1 MTASSTPR
9 CDHTPDA
16 ASQMSFTP
24 PTQTRQTDAGSSRGQ
39 SNLIGYVLL
48 FGLSAVSIS
57 ALILGGVPAVEQSQL
72 AQADQNTVAAFE
84 VLDSNINAIHRY
96 GSPSRTTEVRLTQ
109 GRLEMGPQ
117 ETITVETANG
127 DSVSGSPRPII
138 YEGESDVTITY
149 VSGMITQTP
158 PDGTPQNDSFLVS
171 TPDVE
176 ATNNV
181 TIVPL
186 IVTAPVGVRSAT
198 GSTVQLRK
206 ELVRRG
212 PVNLPRT
219 TTELTVTVN
228 STRAEA
234 WEQLFRESER
244 SPEFSIN
251 TTRTGPQTVEY
262 TVTKGGD
269 PFEVHVYSSLID
281 VFLAG

>member
-1 MTASSTPR
+1 MAPSHSQPQSTR
-9 CDHTPDA
+9 
-16 ASQMSFTP
+16 
-24 PTQTRQTDAGSSRGQ
+24 TDDSSRFKSLSTHLHRIGDDTSAQ

-109 GRLEMGPQ
+109 GTLKMGPQ
-117 ETITVETANG
+117 ESITIETA
-127 DSVSGSPRPII
+127 DGSAVTARPRPII
-138 YEGESDVTITY
+138 YDGESNVQITY
-149 VSGMITQTP
+149 VSGLITQTP
-158 PDGTPQNDSFLVS
+158 PDGTPQNDSFLLS

-176 ATNNV
+176 STNNV
-181 TIVPL
+181 TMVPI
-186 IVTAPVGVRSAT
+186 IVTAPVGIRSAS
-198 GSTVQLRK
+198 GSTAQLRK

-212 PVNLPRT
+212 PVNIPRT

-234 WEQLFRESER
+234 WEEMFRESER
-244 SPEFSIN
+244 SSEFSV
-251 TTRTGPQTVEY
+251 TVTRTGPQTVEY
-262 TVTKGGD
+262 RVTKGGD
-269 PFEVHVYSSLID
+269 PFEVHAYSSLID
-281 VFLAG
+281 VFLDG

>member
-1 MTASSTPR
+1 MQSSTQKSDNSHDEPN
-9 CDHTPDA
+9 
-16 ASQMSFTP
+16 QMPLTDRRDQRLNTD
-24 PTQTRQTDAGSSRGQ
+24 PTRTRGQ

-72 AQADQNTVAAFE
+72 AQADQNTVSAFE

-96 GSPSRTTEVRLTQ
+96 GSPSRTTEIRLTQ
-109 GRLEMGPQ
+109 GKLEMGPQ

-127 DSVSGSPRPII
+127 ESVSGNPRPVI
-138 YEGESDVTITY
+138 YEGESDVTISY

-158 PDGTPQNDSFLVS
+158 PDGTPQNDSFLLT
-171 TPDVE
+171 TPDVK

-181 TIVPL
+181 TMVPL

-206 ELVRRG
+206 ELVQRG

-234 WEQLFRESER
+234 WEQMFRESER
-244 SPEFSIN
+244 SPDFTVNI
-251 TTRTGPQTVEY
+251 TRSGSETVEY

-269 PFEVHVYSSLID
+269 PFKVHVYSSLID